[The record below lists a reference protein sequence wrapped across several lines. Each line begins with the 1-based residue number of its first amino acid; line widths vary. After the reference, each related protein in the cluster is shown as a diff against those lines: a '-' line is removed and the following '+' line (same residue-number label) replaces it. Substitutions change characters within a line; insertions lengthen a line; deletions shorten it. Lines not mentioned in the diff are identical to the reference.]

1 MNSCTRKM
9 PDGWYATSCWES
21 DEFRFAYQEARR
33 TVYICSLGLALA
45 KASSKNTS
53 VFIFKACS
61 LKPSITVLGVGIC
74 EDLQV
79 TERYL
84 QYAKNAMYYDKKYW
98 PVIFLLEATC
108 LPCNAT
114 SQLLL
119 KWNAILLQWISEKW
133 TTLQYDSNTLLY

>member
-1 MNSCTRKM
+1 MVYFHELLYKENARWMICNQLL
-9 PDGWYATSCWES
+9 ES
-21 DEFRFAYQEARR
+21 DEFRFAYHEARR

-84 QYAKNAMYYDKKYW
+84 QYAKNAMYYDKKY
-98 PVIFLLEATC
+98 
-108 LPCNAT
+108 
-114 SQLLL
+114 
-119 KWNAILLQWISEKW
+119 
-133 TTLQYDSNTLLY
+133 